1 VIEIR
6 FHGRGGQG
14 AVVASTILAVA
25 CFLEGKACQAFP
37 AFGVERRGAPVEAY
51 LRVAAE
57 KIRLRTNVY
66 TPDHV
71 MVLDPTLIEVID
83 VSRGLKQG
91 GTLLLN
97 TEKYPD
103 HFDHFKNVSLAT
115 VDASR
120 IALKHRLGSR
130 THPIVNT
137 SMLGAFARATGL
149 VSLDAIC
156 AAIEQE
162 IPALQ
167 QANQAAAR
175 EAFEK
180 LNFVR
185 LTASA
190 GGAA

>member
-1 VIEIR
+1 MIEIR

-66 TPDHV
+66 HPDHV

-83 VSRGLKQG
+83 VARGLKSG

-97 TEKYPD
+97 TEKQPEYFQ
-103 HFDHFKNVSLAT
+103 HFQNAALAT
-115 VDASR
+115 IDASR
-120 IALKHRLGSR
+120 IALRHRLGSR

-149 VSLDAIC
+149 ISIEAIC

-162 IPALQ
+162 VPAQ
-167 QANQAAAR
+167 REANQAAAR

-180 LNFVR
+180 LHFVHFA
-185 LTASA
+185 TSA
-190 GGAA
+190 GGAV

>member
-1 VIEIR
+1 MIEIR

-83 VSRGLKQG
+83 VTRGIKPG

-97 TEKYPD
+97 TEKDPD
-103 HFDHFKNVSLAT
+103 SFSHFQNVSLAT

-137 SMLGAFARATGL
+137 SMLGAFARTTGL
-149 VSLDAIC
+149 ISLEAVC

-162 IPALQ
+162 VPAQ
-167 QANQAAAR
+167 RRANQAAAR
-175 EAFEK
+175 EAYEK

-185 LTASA
+185 FAASA